1 MRQAEITRQTQETY
15 VQVILDLDGQGTA
28 QISTGIGFFDHMLT
42 LLAHHSGINLN
53 VTARGDL
60 QVDDHH
66 TVEDVGIVMGKAIA
80 LALKDKR
87 GICRYGQALV
97 PMDEALAQAVLDIS
111 GRPYLVFQ
119 AAFHSDRVGEYSTQ
133 MTAEF
138 FRALAY
144 HAGLTLHLNCPYGQ
158 NDHHITEGLFKAF
171 ARSLRE
177 AVAIDPAHAEDI
189 PSTKGIL

>member
-1 MRQAEITRQTQETY
+1 MRQAEMTRQTQETQIH
-15 VQVILDLDGQGTA
+15 VKLDLDGKGEATV
-28 QISTGIGFFDHMLT
+28 STGIGFLDHMLI
-42 LLAHHSGINLN
+42 LLARH
-53 VTARGDL
+53 ARIDLDVSALGDL

-66 TVEDVGIVMGKAIA
+66 TIEDTGIVIGKAIA

-97 PMDEALAQAVLDIS
+97 PMDEALVQAVIDLS

-119 AAFHSDRVGEYSTQ
+119 AAFHGDRVGGFSTQ

-144 HAGLTLHLNCPYGQ
+144 NAGMTLHLTCPYGQ
-158 NDHHITEGLFKAF
+158 NDHHIIEGMFKAF
-171 ARSLRE
+171 ARSLR
-177 AVAIDPAHAEDI
+177 ASVAIDPSHAEDI
-189 PSTKGIL
+189 PSTKGVL

>member
-1 MRQAEITRQTQETY
+1 MRQAEMTRQTQET
-15 VQVILDLDGQGTA
+15 QIHAKLDLDGRGEA
-28 QISTGIGFFDHMLT
+28 NVSTGIGFLDHMLT
-42 LLAHHSGINLN
+42 LLARH
-53 VTARGDL
+53 ARIDLDVSALGDL

-66 TVEDVGIVMGKAIA
+66 TIEDTGIVIGKAIA

-97 PMDEALAQAVLDIS
+97 PMDEALIQAVLDIS

-119 AAFHSDRVGEYSTQ
+119 AVFHGDKVGGFSTQ

-144 HAGLTLHLNCPYGQ
+144 NAGMTLHLTCPYGL
-158 NDHHITEGLFKAF
+158 NDHHIIEGMFKAF
-171 ARSLRE
+171 ARCLRA
-177 AVAIDPAHAEDI
+177 AVAIDPSHAEDI
-189 PSTKGIL
+189 PSTKGVL